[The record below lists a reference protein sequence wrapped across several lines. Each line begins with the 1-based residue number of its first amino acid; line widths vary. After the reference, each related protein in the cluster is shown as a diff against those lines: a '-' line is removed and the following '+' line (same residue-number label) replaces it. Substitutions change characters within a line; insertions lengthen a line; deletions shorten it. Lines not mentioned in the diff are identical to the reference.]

1 MARTALLTLWFLA
14 LAAPVALAHPGQDQG
29 QGTIGEASDK
39 TVTLAGFIM
48 IGGIPLM
55 LLCFSLIQRALE
67 QRKDRRKAATK
78 ARTAR
83 ADVRG
88 GW

>member
-14 LAAPVALAHPGQDQG
+14 LTAPAALAHPGQDQG
-29 QGTIGEASDK
+29 QGLYGETTDK
-39 TVTLAGFIM
+39 TVTFAGFIL
-48 IGGIPLM
+48 IAGIPLM
-55 LLCFSLIQRALE
+55 LLCFSLLQRTLE
-67 QRKDRRKAATK
+67 SRKDRRKAAAK